1 MGQCID
7 VIMLTFSIISLLR
20 WHPKSK
26 GDQSLLEPTGMGT
39 NRTKRNGE
47 LNEEMQEL
55 KTKLYEYS
63 ELIISLKSE
72 LRDVKMQNEKVLD
85 VIENK
90 NKHISISRQ
99 IINDALAQNAQLQ
112 NENQSLRDEL
122 HAIKNGSIST
132 PSSFPINVT
141 SRSDPKKESI
151 PFVNASSN
159 SSSERINLFEM
170 IEETE
175 SEEDEVYELTEK
187 LRRVEMENAA
197 LTRQL
202 NKLKIHSLGKGV
214 MD

>member
-1 MGQCID
+1 
-7 VIMLTFSIISLLR
+7 MLTFSIISLLR

-26 GDQSLLEPTGMGT
+26 GAQSLSEPTGMGT

-55 KTKLYEYS
+55 KTKLYKYS

-132 PSSFPINVT
+132 PSSFPISVT
-141 SRSDPKKESI
+141 SRSYPKKESM
-151 PFVNASSN
+151 PFVNSSSN
-159 SSSERINLFEM
+159 TSSERINSFEM